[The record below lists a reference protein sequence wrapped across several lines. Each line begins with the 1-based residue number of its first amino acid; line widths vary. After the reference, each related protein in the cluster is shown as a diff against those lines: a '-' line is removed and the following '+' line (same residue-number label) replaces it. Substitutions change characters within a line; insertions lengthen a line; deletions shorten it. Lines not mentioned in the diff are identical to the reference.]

1 MKKVKLD
8 NQNIPQ
14 LNEDIFG
21 IILKYAVRMEQEHV
35 FEGFAMLDEY
45 SQGAFLVQIE
55 KSYSEILSSVKNFHF
70 DQLKICYMR
79 VSYIFKS
86 GHQNRFQPKLSEN
99 HPKYSEWQVDHSDPC
114 SRPSVHEI
122 QWPGYLD
129 SNSRRLIHHTN
140 VKLFS
145 KCTLTFP
152 NKLRKEFNTKHDLDV
167 LWKTLKH
174 FGQMR
179 FWDGP
184 VMGPYGLDS
193 IQGPGETPAMCLQ
206 KMWREIQTPSKLVK
220 ALEERMT

>member
-1 MKKVKLD
+1 M
-8 NQNIPQ
+8 N
-14 LNEDIFG
+14 
-21 IILKYAVRMEQEHV
+21 
-35 FEGFAMLDEY
+35 
-45 SQGAFLVQIE
+45 
-55 KSYSEILSSVKNFHF
+55 
-70 DQLKICYMR
+70 
-79 VSYIFKS
+79 
-86 GHQNRFQPKLSEN
+86 
-99 HPKYSEWQVDHSDPC
+99 
-114 SRPSVHEI
+114 
-122 QWPGYLD
+122 

-220 ALEERMT
+220 ALEKRMT